1 LIARGSF
8 LDDAQDSGMAWG
20 KAQLFDP
27 LAKTI
32 GGVRAELSE
41 KKSGA
46 GWPWFTGFH
55 KWSPAP

>member
-8 LDDAQDSGMAWG
+8 LDDAQDSGMGWG
-20 KAQLFDP
+20 KAQVFDP

-46 GWPWFTGFH
+46 SWSWFTGFH
-55 KWSPAP
+55 K

>member
-1 LIARGSF
+1 
-8 LDDAQDSGMAWG
+8 MAWG
-20 KAQLFDP
+20 KAQFFDP